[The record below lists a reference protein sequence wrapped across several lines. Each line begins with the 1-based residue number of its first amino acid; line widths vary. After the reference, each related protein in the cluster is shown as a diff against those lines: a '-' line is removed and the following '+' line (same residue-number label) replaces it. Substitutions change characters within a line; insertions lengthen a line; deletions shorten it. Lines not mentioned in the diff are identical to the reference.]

1 MAKRGKIRQVRAAN
15 RSKIVVKRGTSYYC
29 PYYQCQM
36 NSILIIT
43 NYTTAPFKTLY
54 KKRKRPANRYGQQG
68 IKICSESSDS
78 EHILCDI
85 RFIVHLRLL

>member
-1 MAKRGKIRQVRAAN
+1 MAKRGKIRQVRASN
-15 RSKIVVKRGTSYYC
+15 RSKIVVKPGTSYYC
-29 PYYQCQM
+29 PYYQRQM